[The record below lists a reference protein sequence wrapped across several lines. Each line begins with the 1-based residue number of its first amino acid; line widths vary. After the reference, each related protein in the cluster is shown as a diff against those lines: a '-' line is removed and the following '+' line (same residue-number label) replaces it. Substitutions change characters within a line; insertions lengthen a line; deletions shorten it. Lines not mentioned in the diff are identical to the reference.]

1 MIFQLPT
8 DTPNPSQ
15 NTPIDLTSIFDI
27 VVFIVAPV
35 VMVFLYFFLQKKE
48 RPNNDSKNEDNT

>member
-35 VMVFLYFFLQKKE
+35 IMVFLYFFLRKKE